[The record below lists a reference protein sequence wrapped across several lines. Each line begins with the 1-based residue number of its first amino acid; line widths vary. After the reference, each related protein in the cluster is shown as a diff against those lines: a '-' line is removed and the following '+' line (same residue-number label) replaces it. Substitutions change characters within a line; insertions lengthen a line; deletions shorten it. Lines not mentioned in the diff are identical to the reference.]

1 MTNERKRFHPLV
13 MFVYFIKGIRSWLVF
28 IFIIGINM
36 DEISIYQLGAMG
48 AILVLVILSSVF
60 KYFTQTYQLTPQ
72 KIIIYRGLLKKRE
85 TDIYYDRIQTIKQRQ
100 WFFFKPFKV
109 VELLIETASSTP
121 GEAEASLTAVD
132 SSLIQTIEKLQYSLR
147 SERKQENQAVSS
159 SKTSFILS
167 NKQIVLYALT
177 DMTVFLVFGTAF
189 SFFGD
194 WIPTSFFTNIELW
207 MNDLQ
212 WIVSVVAFVIGVIG
226 IVFLSLL
233 KNFILFYQF
242 KATLEEE
249 TLSVEYGLVER
260 KIQKI
265 PLKKIQAIKVHKQ
278 LIRNLFGL
286 SSVELVL
293 MGGQEKEGEGLASKK
308 VLLFPLIQTKTMYKT
323 LANFLPD
330 RPITEPNIQ
339 LVTKRELWYF
349 WRWTIAVGIPFV
361 LGGWFITRWMSLL
374 VFIIL
379 VFLLIF
385 QWIKSQKQGYA
396 IQGNQTIWLQQFQG
410 FSTVQLFIARPTTQS
425 FTRSSTKWLMKKNHG
440 HIQVCFKAGD
450 SPAYF
455 DLRFI
460 RKEDEQ
466 FIYENFWE
474 SVVVAD

>member
-1 MTNERKRFHPLV
+1 MTSERKKFHPSVMLV
-13 MFVYFIKGIRSWLVF
+13 HFIKGIRSWLFF
-28 IFIIGINM
+28 IFIIVINT
-36 DEISIYQLGAMG
+36 DEISIYPIAAMST
-48 AILVLVILSSVF
+48 ILIVVVLTSIF
-60 KYFTQTYQLTPQ
+60 KYFTQTYQVTPQ
-72 KIIIYRGLLKKRE
+72 KIIIHKGLIKKRE

-132 SSLIQTIEKLQYSLR
+132 SSLIQTIEGLQHNLR
-147 SERKQENQAVSS
+147 SDSKQDKKTASS
-159 SKTSFILS
+159 HKASFVLS
-167 NKQIVLYALT
+167 NNQIALYALT
-177 DMTVFLVFGTAF
+177 DMTVFLIFGTAF

-194 WIPTSFFTNIELW
+194 WIPDSFFTKIELW
-207 MNDLQ
+207 INDLQ
-212 WIVSVVAFVIGVIG
+212 WIVSAVAFVIGVIG

-242 KATLEEE
+242 KATLEEN
-249 TLSVEYGLVER
+249 TLSVEYGLFER

-278 LIRNLFGL
+278 VLRNLFGM

-308 VLLFPLIQTKTMYKT
+308 VLLFPLIQTKIMYEM
-323 LANFLPD
+323 LAEFLPD
-330 RPITEPNIQ
+330 RPVTEPNIHF
-339 LVTKRELWYF
+339 VTKGELWYF
-349 WRWTIAVGIPFV
+349 WRWILLMGLPFV
-361 LGGWFITRWMSLL
+361 LGGWFIRRWVSLIVL
-374 VFIIL
+374 IIL
-379 VFLLIF
+379 IFLLIL

-396 IQGNQTIWLQQFQG
+396 IQGNQTIWLQQVQG
-410 FSTVQLFIARPTTQS
+410 LSTVQLFIARPTIQS

-460 RKEDEQ
+460 QKEDEEL
-466 FIYENFWE
+466 IYEKFWKQ
-474 SVVVAD
+474 VVPTE